1 MKLSIIIPTYNYD
14 CTQLVKSLLHVCKK
28 WGEAF
33 EIIVGDDASTDTDVV
48 SALEALTDDEGV
60 RLSRPESNL
69 GRAMIRNALADQACG
84 EWLWMIDSDAMLPDD
99 FSVSAY
105 LDAGRDADVLCG
117 GLRHPDVNPNPAG
130 TLRYRYERKA
140 DKRRAACFRSQLPY
154 EHLSTFNLMI
164 RRDVFLNIKF
174 DSQCKEYGYEDALL
188 GVELKKRG
196 CSIVHTDNFLI
207 HTGIDDNAEFLEKT
221 ETALRTLKG
230 LDGRMDG
237 SSHVENMANRLNNW
251 HLARLFRGLYKLF
264 RPLLRANLLGKH
276 PSLHIFSFYKL
287 GYFLSIKNHNPLVS

>member
-60 RLSRPESNL
+60 RLFRPESNL

-207 HTGIDDNAEFLEKT
+207 HTGIDDNAKFLEKT

-251 HLARLFRGLYKLF
+251 YLARLFRGLYKLF

>member
-60 RLSRPESNL
+60 RLLRPE
-69 GRAMIRNALADQACG
+69 
-84 EWLWMIDSDAMLPDD
+84 SDAMLPDD

-130 TLRYRYERKA
+130 PLRYRYERKA
-140 DKRRAACFRSQLPY
+140 DKSRAACFRSQLPY
-154 EHLSTFNLMI
+154 EHLSTFNLII

-196 CSIVHTDNFLI
+196 CPIVHTDNFLI
-207 HTGIDDNAEFLEKT
+207 HTGIDDNAKFLEKT

-264 RPLLRANLLGKH
+264 RPLLCANLLGKH

>member
-60 RLSRPESNL
+60 RLFRPESNL

-264 RPLLRANLLGKH
+264 RPLLCANLLGKH

-287 GYFLSIKNHNPLVS
+287 GYFLTIKNHNPLVS

>member
-60 RLSRPESNL
+60 RLFRPESNL

-117 GLRHPDVNPNPAG
+117 GLRHPDVNHNPAG

-188 GVELKKRG
+188 GVELKKRRS
-196 CSIVHTDNFLI
+196 SIVHTDDYLI
-207 HTGIDDNAEFLEKT
+207 HTGIDNNAEFLEKT

-230 LDGRMDG
+230 LNGRMDG
-237 SSHVENMANRLNNW
+237 SSHVENIANRLAHW
-251 HLARLFRGLYKLF
+251 HIAWCVRGVYKLL
-264 RPLLRANLLGKH
+264 RPALRSNLLGNH
-276 PSLHIFSFYKL
+276 PSLHLFSFYKL
-287 GYFLSIKNHNPLVS
+287 GYFLTIN